1 MKVAWLPLTTV
12 FVFQHLFFMT
22 KHDHKMHFK
31 SHDKNIL
38 QHIWYSWKTLSTKVK
53 ASKTTKKLNKTL
65 TSVIICGLKN
75 KKKNQEDGQIQQT
88 KTFTS
93 VWYSWVNLL
102 NQQVNTQ
109 SLRGWLKEV
118 ETEKKIGLWG
128 RLWAYNQLCVR
139 LRVCHA
145 SRCQFPLPTLQNLKP
160 PHSGLECAVC

>member
-1 MKVAWLPLTTV
+1 MWRLHDFHLQQYLSSSIYFSWQNMTTKCILKV
-12 FVFQHLFFMT
+12 MT
-22 KHDHKMHFK
+22 KTSCSTSD
-31 SHDKNIL
+31 IL
-38 QHIWYSWKTLSTKVK
+38 EKHCQQKLKQVK
-53 ASKTTKKLNKTL
+53 QKKTL

-102 NQQVNTQ
+102 KQQVNTQ